1 MPNLGE
7 ILNKDLKIAAATTQ
21 QRQQILDKV
30 YEGMKASGKVSSE
43 KLRQFRQDQ
52 MNTFLADDY
61 REREKPYK
69 EPTYEHTGTP
79 LPGQGGFTHIDNKAG
94 GSSILGANISQYLPA
109 DRETYTK
116 LARRNALESLKDI
129 GRVVTDPSNIGA
141 ALGKFASDMAGLGFA
156 AMASGAT
163 QGPLVAAAIRQSQ
176 EGADKQLPSPSEALG
191 LYNKLDFV
199 KNINQWYEDV
209 IKDDPEYSKYY
220 HAALVDATV
229 GMVFGAGRVAS
240 LAINAAADAAA
251 VRAGAM
257 AAEAAAPAVT
267 GLGKLREIMAPVV
280 SNVIGGQLVYQGIEG
295 LDESLE
301 GTDFTDSEKTG
312 IRLGAILTIGLA
324 SGIGPERWIE
334 NIVKREPSA
343 VRAASQLGQVA
354 EQAENEGKSFAQ
366 ALRENPLI
374 SEETKR
380 ELGVIDE
387 VDPTTGQILNPTDL
401 SRTAE
406 EIGEALSRNGTSLE
420 LNTRYARMIQALRP
434 EFTISPLKPEEVA
447 ENLGGLSTQTTR
459 LALPQSPERL
469 ALTARTEEATSASGI
484 AIPPSSSSAEGVT
497 EVAPKPRYAPPGS
510 TRVPAQDTTE
520 VNRPIS
526 DLFKR
531 HPVPNASSTDPT
543 EQAAWRNYYGGYR
556 LNSSDVIRL
565 APDTSDFTPEM
576 RRLFE
581 DNEAVAIEGITPAQ
595 MRRVEEERAKRD
607 TANRLLANRSSLE
620 AEQSQATKPVEV
632 PSSTQPK
639 KNALPT
645 FDDLTLSRK
654 AIESIDLLTSTGRE
668 AQAILRSATKRGDT
682 ELAARAQD
690 AIKRVQEQVADHQ
703 RLIALE
709 LGGSRDLL
717 RLVQNELKDIDNQLK
732 GMRDEWRTTP
742 LQARRVEL
750 EEKAAA
756 LKQRQQILKDRRLV
770 FSRIPDRL
778 NKNQRRVLLEE
789 RDRRIFS
796 REPQPSQPW
805 REKVTRTDAETK
817 LSQLD
822 EVDRLNVMKVHR
834 TAQLGT
840 EDILGRQLNEEE
852 RLDLLAN
859 VLNDRRTWGKNPWH
873 PRQEAVVSNYRTNLV
888 PGGYVGERYPDLGK
902 VLSILHPR
910 NAEAGMFTPDQVLQ
924 LAQGLTA
931 RAGLGMDAEGW
942 QLSRDLLDQSYRLW
956 DDIRGALPKA
966 KGDNLKEFLS
976 RAMPGSRPTTVQ
988 KVSDTITRA
997 FPELDLSFQ
1006 MDALPR
1012 GVAATADSLTK
1023 MITTGLNKVELKELM
1038 HEIGHLNFWHGM
1050 NAETRMSWMDSM
1062 RERSFDEVSWA
1073 NAFPEYAERQLAN
1086 AELDEVA
1093 RAQSEFWL
1101 QNPSEMYAQQFSAYA
1116 LSNVLPSAET
1126 LGTFQRAW
1134 RGLKRTIGL
1143 AADSWDTLPPET
1155 KQFMLKTLVA
1165 PSPAEARAIPRAD
1178 IEEGLRNSWLYS
1190 DKPEAEA
1197 RVFEMRQM
1205 LEGTYGQRMERIPT
1219 SESQFSDV
1227 VQEGPAVSFFSLP
1240 VEQRVASYALNDLPM
1255 VGEMQALSILHDL
1268 PGASWDELKGVIAR
1282 LHDNLSGDRRAELL
1296 DGMVSNMQKQG
1307 TPYDA
1312 SFDPSIG
1319 QSRSPAE
1326 IAEENTMGAIQEYNW
1341 LSQTSKNLIEKD
1353 NANKFKRELA
1363 QRRDAAEIFL
1373 RQRAEATGSKAP
1385 TREEVQ
1391 DLVDSLRKERPST
1404 ELEGAFRSQ
1413 YAELQEIPT
1422 TTEDLYSQASRQ
1434 LAALDVAKDDLTDF
1448 TKYVLAHKGMAQPI
1462 DPSFT
1467 QRLSK
1472 AEKYANFATQQNLR
1486 WPELALRTLPQF
1498 GFAALTGL
1506 EYDPDGVYIPWLG
1519 TVTWSPE
1526 KFYETA
1532 PLAFLLMPGATRGLS
1547 KVGRAGAKV
1556 TKPYVEAAYK
1566 KLPMGTRLKMASL
1579 GKTLRKGFILSG
1591 GLPEDLTRMMRN
1603 AQVAAQAK
1611 KQEFYAFAETMHRI
1625 FSREEREV
1633 IAKLYEQQ
1641 PGTEALYAEAA
1652 LNRPD
1657 IIGAIEMTRKLYSTI
1672 PKTFKEIGLWSKNFE
1687 DLEGHYINRLYDGIG
1702 KKPTSAIFLNYNIS
1716 PVRMNFLRKRG
1727 IEDVVRNTKKSE
1739 PGRAAQDALT
1749 QLRANAQEAGVELRE
1764 GLKLNA
1770 WEGPNGTLLYS
1781 IPDTAFDKSLQAQKM
1796 TPMYRWGEGGNG
1808 YVVEEVRRGSLKI
1821 RRDYTPEERKGMGE
1835 VVDVAVRSAAMGEQ
1849 LERDIRQGRAFF
1861 NVANSKYAKKAAD
1874 EFEGKELEAQGW
1886 KLVSDALDKQTGLR
1900 KYGELAGMYVH
1911 PDAWDALQT
1920 MTGRGVLQKLGDRFE
1935 SLAPFIRAHQKLLGA
1950 WKVSKTVLSPVA
1962 HVNNFV
1968 SNMFMGYMM
1977 GHNPIKDLRLGLQMS
1992 ELRNLELRS
2001 RKLASEGKAEEAV
2014 AVLKQMEQHQ
2024 FWPYFKE
2031 MRDARMSDSS
2041 LWANELR
2048 SDTLLDELRQAD
2060 ASQASS
2066 EIGRMGRA
2074 LNAGYNAIEKAWNGA
2089 TKFAGGWYEKGDLIY
2104 KMGSFVAARQAGR
2117 SPDEAV
2123 KYAYEAYFDY
2133 GNLSPVARA
2142 LRDTGVVP
2150 FVSYLY
2156 NAIPALAKSIAQ
2168 HPERL
2173 ATVGL
2178 FLEGLHLAGVS
2189 SLYGG
2194 DEVIKNA
2201 EAVDTATPDYMQR
2214 RGLGG
2219 ILRTRPLLPG
2229 TSGPVE
2235 EGGGIMRHRFFDMT
2249 RMMPGGDLLEA
2260 KMGAN
2265 DVDFSL
2271 NSAGELLFKFINQGP
2286 MMGSITT
2293 AATGESPIG
2302 QRMSDGGNLD
2312 TSTTRDRRDANYRDM
2327 LYNTI
2332 VPNLPFIPGTP
2343 SFNAITDA
2351 LKPATGA
2358 EWGDTTGLDNLGL
2371 PKSLGTAIAGT
2382 FGVKL
2387 RDIYPE
2393 DSLGRQMQY
2402 TEGQLQKE
2410 ENRLNRI
2417 LNSPRYTQ
2425 EYKEEEVKKFAQTV
2439 QEVGDKQMR
2448 RGQMLQRL
2456 NDARRTAQGGQ
2467 SLPH

>member
-7 ILNKDLKIAAATTQ
+7 ILNTAPELAAASTQ
-21 QRQQILDKV
+21 QRQQVLDRV
-30 YEGMKASGKVSSE
+30 YEGMKASGQVSSE

-52 MNTFLADDY
+52 MDAFLADDAKDKDIPPAY
-61 REREKPYK
+61 AYEQKEKGLQ
-69 EPTYEHTGTP
+69 TFQSGRDFAG
-79 LPGQGGFTHIDNKAG
+79 LP
-94 GSSILGANISQYLPA
+94 QYTQPA
-109 DRETYTK
+109 DTETYDR
-116 LARRNALESLKDI
+116 LARRNALESLKDM

-141 ALGKFASDMAGLGFA
+141 ALAKFTTDLTGLGFA
-156 AMASGAT
+156 AMASGAS
-163 QGPLVAAAIRQSQ
+163 QGPLVAAAIRQTQ
-176 EGADKQLPSPSEALG
+176 EGADKQLPSPGEALG
-191 LYNKLDFV
+191 LYNRLDFV
-199 KNINQWYEDV
+199 KNVNQWYEDV
-209 IKDDPEYSKYY
+209 VKDDPEYSKYY
-220 HAALVDATV
+220 HAAIVDGVV
-229 GMVFGAGRVAS
+229 GSIFGAGRVANLS
-240 LAINAAADAAA
+240 KEAI
-251 VRAGAM
+251 
-257 AAEAAAPAVT
+257 T
-267 GLGKLREIMAPVV
+267 GLGKLREFMAPVV
-280 SNVIGGQLVYQGIEG
+280 SNIIGGQLTYQGIEG
-295 LDESLE
+295 LNESLE
-301 GTDFTDSEKTG
+301 GTDLTDSEKTG
-312 IRLGAILTIGLA
+312 IRLGAALALGLA

-334 NIVKREPSA
+334 NVVKREAST
-343 VRAASQLGQVA
+343 VRVASQLGQVA
-354 EQAENEGKSFAQ
+354 EQAETEGKSFAE

-380 ELGVIDE
+380 VLGVVDE
-387 VDPTTGQILNPTDL
+387 TDPTTGQILNPTDL

-406 EIGEALSRNGTSLE
+406 EIGEALSRNGTSQE

-434 EFTISPLKPEEVA
+434 EFTFSPLKPEEVA
-447 ENLGGLSTQTTR
+447 ENLGSLSKQTDI
-459 LALPQSPERL
+459 LALPQGPERL
-469 ALTARTEEATSASGI
+469 ALTEGTEGATSASNR
-484 AIPPSSSSAEGVT
+484 ATPVPSASASNEPIMLSRAEPEPTVT
-497 EVAPKPRYAPPGS
+497 
-510 TRVPAQDTTE
+510 TTAKQVE
-520 VNRPIS
+520 QPIS
-526 DLFKR
+526 Q
-531 HPVPNASSTDPT
+531 PQPT
-543 EQAAWRNYYGGYR
+543 TQ
-556 LNSSDVIRL
+556 
-565 APDTSDFTPEM
+565 PQPT
-576 RRLFE
+576 RRFNLRQQQTQP
-581 DNEAVAIEGITPAQ
+581 IQPTPAQ
-595 MRRVEEERAKRD
+595 QARQVEGPVAPPSPTQTRERK
-607 TANRLLANRSSLE
+607 
-620 AEQSQATKPVEV
+620 
-632 PSSTQPK
+632 
-639 KNALPT
+639 LPT

-654 AIESIDLLTSTGRE
+654 ALESIDLLTATGRE

-682 ELAARAQD
+682 ELAARAQE

-742 LQARRVEL
+742 LQTRRIEL

-756 LKQRQQILKDRRLV
+756 LKQRQQTLKDRRLV

-822 EVDRLNVMKVHR
+822 EVDRLKVMKVHR
-834 TAQLGT
+834 TAQIGT
-840 EDILGRQLNEEE
+840 EDILGRQLSEEE

-859 VLNDRRTWGKNPWH
+859 VLNDRRTWGRNPWH
-873 PRQEAVVSNYRTNLV
+873 PRQEAVVSNYGSNLV
-888 PGGYVGERYPDLGK
+888 PGGYVGEKYPDLVP

-931 RAGLGMDAEGW
+931 RSGLGMDAEGW
-942 QLSRDLLDQSYRLW
+942 QLSRDLLDQSYHLW
-956 DDIRGALPKA
+956 DDIRGALPRA
-966 KGDNLKEFLS
+966 KGDNLREFLS
-976 RAMPGSRPTTVQ
+976 RAMPGSRSTTVR

-1006 MDALPR
+1006 MDALPK
-1012 GVAATADSLTK
+1012 GVSATADALTR
-1023 MITTGLNKVELKELM
+1023 MVTTGLNKVELKELM

-1050 NAETRMSWMDSM
+1050 NAETRISWMDSM

-1086 AELDEVA
+1086 AELDDVA

-1143 AADSWDTLPPET
+1143 ATDSWETLPAET
-1155 KQFMLKTLVA
+1155 RQFMLKTLVA
-1165 PSPAEARAIPRAD
+1165 PSPAEARFVPKPE
-1178 IEEGLRNSWLYS
+1178 IEEGLRRSWLYS
-1190 DKPEAEA
+1190 DKPEAES
-1197 RVFEMRQM
+1197 RVLEMRQM

-1219 SESQFSDV
+1219 SESQISDV

-1240 VEQRVASYALNDLPM
+1240 VEQRVASYALNDLPI
-1255 VGEMQALSILHDL
+1255 VGEMQALSLLHDL
-1268 PGASWDELKGVIAR
+1268 PGASWDELRGVIAR
-1282 LHDNLSGDRRAELL
+1282 MHDSLSGERRLDLL

-1307 TPYDA
+1307 TPYDK
-1312 SFDPSIG
+1312 SFDPAVG
-1319 QSRSPAE
+1319 QSYSPGDLADMRIME
-1326 IAEENTMGAIQEYNW
+1326 GVQEFNQ
-1341 LSQTSKNLIEKD
+1341 LNRVSRELVEKD
-1353 NANKFKRELA
+1353 NALKFKRELA
-1363 QRRDAAEIFL
+1363 QRREAAEEFL
-1373 RQRAEATGSKAP
+1373 RRRAEATGSRAP
-1385 TREEVQ
+1385 TREDVQ

-1404 ELEGAFRSQ
+1404 ELEGAFRTQ
-1413 YAELQEIPT
+1413 YAELQEVPT
-1422 TTEDLYSQASRQ
+1422 TTEDLYAQASRH

-1448 TKYVLAHKGMAQPI
+1448 TKYVLAYKGLTQPV

-1506 EYDPDGVYIPWLG
+1506 EYDPDGVYVPWLG
-1519 TVTWSPE
+1519 TVTWNPE

-1532 PLAFLLMPGATRGLS
+1532 PLAFLLMPGVTRGLS
-1547 KVGRAGAKV
+1547 KIGRTTFKV
-1556 TKPYVEAAYK
+1556 AKPYVESAYK
-1566 KLPMGTRLKMASL
+1566 RLPLSTRLKMTSL
-1579 GKTLRKGFILSG
+1579 GKSLRKGFILSG

-1603 AQVAAQAK
+1603 AQVTGQAK

-1625 FSREEREV
+1625 FSREDREL
-1633 IAKLYEQQ
+1633 IARLYEQQ
-1641 PGTEALYAEAA
+1641 PGTEALYTEMAV
-1652 LNRPD
+1652 NRPD
-1657 IIGAIEMTRKLYSTI
+1657 IIGAINMTRKLYSTI
-1672 PKTFKEIGLWSKNFE
+1672 PSTFKEIGLWSKNFE
-1687 DLEGHYINRLYDGIG
+1687 DLEGHYINRLYDGIA

-1716 PVRMNFLRKRG
+1716 PVRMNFLRRRG
-1727 IEDVVRNTKKSE
+1727 IEDVVRDAKKAE
-1739 PGRAAQDALT
+1739 PGGAAQDALT
-1749 QLRANAQEAGVELRE
+1749 QLRANAQEAGVEIRE

-1770 WEGPNGTLLYS
+1770 WEGPDGTFLYS
-1781 IPDTAFDKSLQAQKM
+1781 IPDTEFDKSLQAQKF
-1796 TPMYRWGEGGNG
+1796 TPIYRWGEGGNG
-1808 YVVEEVRRGSLKI
+1808 YIVEDVYGKSLKI

-1849 LERDIRQGRAFF
+1849 LERDIRQGRALF
-1861 NVANSKYAKKAAD
+1861 NVANSKYAQRAAT
-1874 EFEGKELEAQGW
+1874 EMEGRELQSQGW
-1886 KLVSDALDKQTGLR
+1886 MLVPDTLDKQTGLK
-1900 KYGELAGMYVH
+1900 KYGALAGMYVH
-1911 PDAWDALQT
+1911 PDAWEALQSL
-1920 MTGRGVLQKLGDRFE
+1920 TGKGLVDRIGDR
-1935 SLAPFIRAHQKLLGA
+1935 SSGAALVVRAHKKLLNA
-1950 WKVSKTVLSPVA
+1950 WKMSKTVLSPVA
-1962 HVNNFV
+1962 HANNFV
-1968 SNMFMGYMM
+1968 SNMFMGYLM
-1977 GHNPIKDLRLGLQMS
+1977 GHNPVKDLRLGLQMS

-2001 RKLASEGKAEEAV
+2001 RKLASDGKADEAI
-2014 AVLKQMEQHQ
+2014 AVLKQMERHP
-2024 FWPYFKE
+2024 FYGYFKE

-2041 LWANELR
+2041 LWASELR
-2048 SDTLLDELRQAD
+2048 SDTLLEELRQAD
-2060 ASQASS
+2060 ATQATS
-2066 EIGRMGRA
+2066 EIGRLGRV
-2074 LNAGYNAIEKAWNGA
+2074 LNAGYTAIEKAWNGA

-2104 KMGSFVAARQAGR
+2104 KMGAFVGARQAGH

-2123 KYAYEAYFDY
+2123 RYAYEAYFDY

-2150 FVSYLY
+2150 FISYLY
-2156 NAIPALAKSIAQ
+2156 NALPALAKSVTQ

-2189 SLYGG
+2189 SLYGR

-2219 ILRTRPLLPG
+2219 VLRTRPLLPG
-2229 TSGPVE
+2229 ASGPVE
-2235 EGGGIMRHRFFDMT
+2235 EGGGIMRHRFFDVT
-2249 RMMPGGDLLEA
+2249 RMIPGGDLLEA

-2271 NSAGELLFKFINQGP
+2271 NAAGELLFRFINQGP

-2302 QRMSDGGNLD
+2302 QRTVEGGNLD
-2312 TSTTRDRRDANYRDM
+2312 TSVTRERRDASFRDL

-2332 VPNLPFIPGTP
+2332 VPNLPFLPGTP
-2343 SFNAITDA
+2343 SFKAVTDA

-2371 PKSLGTAIAGT
+2371 PKSLGTAVAGS

-2393 DSLGRQMQY
+2393 VSLSKQMQY
-2402 TEGQLQKE
+2402 TQNQLQKE
-2410 ENRLNRI
+2410 ENRLRRI
-2417 LNSPRYTQ
+2417 LNSPSYTQ
-2425 EYKEEEVKKFAQTV
+2425 AYKEEEVKRFTQTV
-2439 QEVGDKQMR
+2439 QEVGDRQTR
-2448 RGQMLQRL
+2448 RGEMLQRL

-2467 SLPH
+2467 SLPN

>member
-7 ILNKDLKIAAATTQ
+7 ILNAAPELAAASTQ
-21 QRQQILDKV
+21 QRQQVLDRV
-30 YEGMKASGKVSSE
+30 YEGMKASGQVSSE

-52 MNTFLADDY
+52 MDAFLADDAKDKDIPPAY
-61 REREKPYK
+61 AYEQKEKGLQ
-69 EPTYEHTGTP
+69 TFQSGRDFAG
-79 LPGQGGFTHIDNKAG
+79 LP
-94 GSSILGANISQYLPA
+94 QYTQPA
-109 DRETYTK
+109 DTETYDR
-116 LARRNALESLKDI
+116 LARRNALESLKDM
-129 GRVVTDPSNIGA
+129 GRVVADPSNIGA
-141 ALGKFASDMAGLGFA
+141 ALAKFTTDLAGLGFA
-156 AMASGAT
+156 TMASGAS
-163 QGPLVAAAIRQSQ
+163 QGPLVSAAIRQTQ
-176 EGADKQLPSPSEALG
+176 EGAAQQLPSPGEALG
-191 LYNKLDFV
+191 LYNRLDFV
-199 KNINQWYEDV
+199 KNVNQWYEDV
-209 IKDDPEYSKYY
+209 VKDDPEYSKYY
-220 HAALVDATV
+220 HAAIVDGVV
-229 GMVFGAGRVAS
+229 GSIFGAGRVANLS
-240 LAINAAADAAA
+240 KEAI
-251 VRAGAM
+251 
-257 AAEAAAPAVT
+257 T
-267 GLGKLREIMAPVV
+267 GLGKLREFMAPVV
-280 SNVIGGQLVYQGIEG
+280 SNIIGGQLTYQGIEG

-301 GTDFTDSEKTG
+301 GTDLTDSEKTG
-312 IRLGAILTIGLA
+312 VRLGAALALGLA

-334 NIVKREPSA
+334 NVVKREAST
-343 VRAASQLGQVA
+343 VRVASQLGQVA
-354 EQAENEGKSFAQ
+354 EQAETEGKSFAE

-380 ELGVIDE
+380 VLGVVDE
-387 VDPTTGQILNPTDL
+387 TDPTTGQILNPTDL

-406 EIGEALSRNGTSLE
+406 EIGEALSRNGTSQE

-434 EFTISPLKPEEVA
+434 EFTFSPLKPEEVA
-447 ENLGGLSTQTTR
+447 ENLGSLSKQTDI
-459 LALPQSPERL
+459 LALPQGPERL
-469 ALTARTEEATSASGI
+469 ALTEGTEGATSASSR
-484 AIPPSSSSAEGVT
+484 AILVPPSASSAERAI
-497 EVAPKPRYAPPGS
+497 EIAPRPRYAPPGS
-510 TRVPAQDTTE
+510 TRVPVRDAEE

-531 HPVPNASSTDPT
+531 HPVPNASSADPT

-576 RRLFE
+576 RRLLD
-581 DNEAVAIEGITPAQ
+581 DNEAVAIEGVTPAQ
-595 MRRVEEERAKRD
+595 MRRVEEERAKRA

-620 AEQSQATKPVEV
+620 AEQSQTTKSVET
-632 PSSTQPK
+632 PSPTQPR
-639 KNALPT
+639 KNKLPT

-654 AIESIDLLTSTGRE
+654 ALESIDLLTATGRE
-668 AQAILRSATKRGDT
+668 AQAILRSATKRGDI
-682 ELAARAQD
+682 ELAARAQE

-717 RLVQNELKDIDNQLK
+717 RLVQSELKDIDNQLK

-742 LQARRVEL
+742 LQTRRVEL

-756 LKQRQQILKDRRLV
+756 LKQRQQTLKDRRLV

-822 EVDRLNVMKVHR
+822 EVDRLKVMKVHR
-834 TAQLGT
+834 TAQIGT
-840 EDILGRQLNEEE
+840 EDILGRQLSEEE

-859 VLNDRRTWGKNPWH
+859 VLNDRRTWGRNPWH
-873 PRQEAVVSNYRTNLV
+873 PRQEAVVSNYGSNLV
-888 PGGYVGERYPDLGK
+888 PGGYVGEKYPDLVP

-931 RAGLGMDAEGW
+931 RSGLGMDAEGW
-942 QLSRDLLDQSYRLW
+942 QLSRDLLDQSYHLW
-956 DDIRGALPKA
+956 DDIRGALPRA
-966 KGDNLKEFLS
+966 KGDNLREFLS

-1006 MDALPR
+1006 MDALPK
-1012 GVAATADSLTK
+1012 GVSATADALTR
-1023 MITTGLNKVELKELM
+1023 MVTTGLNKVELKELM

-1050 NAETRMSWMDSM
+1050 NAETRISWMDSM

-1086 AELDEVA
+1086 AELDDVA

-1143 AADSWDTLPPET
+1143 ATDSWETLPAET
-1155 KQFMLKTLVA
+1155 RQFMLKTLVA
-1165 PSPAEARAIPRAD
+1165 PSPAEARFVSKPE
-1178 IEEGLRNSWLYS
+1178 IEEGLRRSWLYS

-1197 RVFEMRQM
+1197 RVLEMRQM

-1219 SESQFSDV
+1219 SESQISDV

-1240 VEQRVASYALNDLPM
+1240 VEQRVASYALNDLPI
-1255 VGEMQALSILHDL
+1255 VGEMQALSLLHDL
-1268 PGASWDELKGVIAR
+1268 PGASWDELRGVIAR
-1282 LHDNLSGDRRAELL
+1282 MHDSLSGERRLDLL

-1307 TPYDA
+1307 TPYDK
-1312 SFDPSIG
+1312 SFDPAVG
-1319 QSRSPAE
+1319 QSYSPGDLADMRIME
-1326 IAEENTMGAIQEYNW
+1326 GVQEFNQ
-1341 LSQTSKNLIEKD
+1341 LNRVSRELVEKD
-1353 NANKFKRELA
+1353 NALKFKRELA
-1363 QRRDAAEIFL
+1363 QRREAAEEFL
-1373 RQRAEATGSKAP
+1373 RRRAEATGSRAP
-1385 TREEVQ
+1385 TREDVQ

-1404 ELEGAFRSQ
+1404 ELEGAFRTQ
-1413 YAELQEIPT
+1413 YAELQEVPT
-1422 TTEDLYSQASRQ
+1422 TTEDLYAQASRH

-1448 TKYVLAHKGMAQPI
+1448 TKYVLAYKGLTQPV

-1506 EYDPDGVYIPWLG
+1506 EYDPDGVYVPWLG
-1519 TVTWSPE
+1519 TVTWNPE

-1532 PLAFLLMPGATRGLS
+1532 PLAFLLMPGVTRGLS
-1547 KVGRAGAKV
+1547 KIGRTTFKV
-1556 TKPYVEAAYK
+1556 AKPYVESAYK
-1566 KLPMGTRLKMASL
+1566 RLPLSTRLKMTSL
-1579 GKTLRKGFILSG
+1579 GKSLRKGFILSG

-1603 AQVAAQAK
+1603 AQVTGQAK

-1625 FSREEREV
+1625 FSREDREL
-1633 IAKLYEQQ
+1633 IARLYEQQ
-1641 PGTEALYAEAA
+1641 PGTEALYTEMAV
-1652 LNRPD
+1652 NRPD
-1657 IIGAIEMTRKLYSTI
+1657 IIGAINMTRKLYSTI
-1672 PKTFKEIGLWSKNFE
+1672 PSTFKEIGLWSKNFE
-1687 DLEGHYINRLYDGIG
+1687 DLEGHYINRLYDGIA

-1716 PVRMNFLRKRG
+1716 PVRMNFLRRRG
-1727 IEDVVRNTKKSE
+1727 IEDVVRDAKKAE
-1739 PGRAAQDALT
+1739 PGGAAQDALT
-1749 QLRANAQEAGVELRE
+1749 QLRANAQEAGVEIRE

-1770 WEGPNGTLLYS
+1770 WEGPDGTFLYS
-1781 IPDTAFDKSLQAQKM
+1781 IPDTEFDKSLQAQKF
-1796 TPMYRWGEGGNG
+1796 TPIYRWGEGGNG
-1808 YVVEEVRRGSLKI
+1808 YIVEDVYGKSLKI

-1849 LERDIRQGRAFF
+1849 LERDIRQGRALF
-1861 NVANSKYAKKAAD
+1861 NVANSKYAQRAAT
-1874 EFEGKELEAQGW
+1874 EMEGRELQSQGW
-1886 KLVSDALDKQTGLR
+1886 MLVPDTLDKQTGLK
-1900 KYGELAGMYVH
+1900 KYGALAGMYVH
-1911 PDAWDALQT
+1911 PDAWEALQSL
-1920 MTGRGVLQKLGDRFE
+1920 TGKGLVDRIGDR
-1935 SLAPFIRAHQKLLGA
+1935 SSGAALVVRAHKKLLNA
-1950 WKVSKTVLSPVA
+1950 WKMSKTVLSPVA
-1962 HVNNFV
+1962 HANNFV
-1968 SNMFMGYMM
+1968 SNMFMGYLM
-1977 GHNPIKDLRLGLQMS
+1977 GHNPVKDLRLGLQMS

-2001 RKLASEGKAEEAV
+2001 RRLASDGKADEAI
-2014 AVLKQMEQHQ
+2014 AVLKQMERHP
-2024 FWPYFKE
+2024 FYGYFKE

-2041 LWANELR
+2041 LWASELR
-2048 SDTLLDELRQAD
+2048 SDT
-2060 ASQASS
+2060 
-2066 EIGRMGRA
+2066 
-2074 LNAGYNAIEKAWNGA
+2074 GA

-2104 KMGSFVAARQAGR
+2104 KMGAFVGARQAGH

-2123 KYAYEAYFDY
+2123 RYAYEAYFDY

-2150 FVSYLY
+2150 FISYLY
-2156 NAIPALAKSIAQ
+2156 NALPALAKSVTQ

-2219 ILRTRPLLPG
+2219 VLRTRPLLPG
-2229 TSGPVE
+2229 ASGPME

-2249 RMMPGGDLLEA
+2249 RMIPGGDLLEA

-2271 NSAGELLFKFINQGP
+2271 NAAGELLFRFINQGP

-2302 QRMSDGGNLD
+2302 QRTVEGGNLD
-2312 TSTTRDRRDANYRDM
+2312 TSVTRERRDANFRDL

-2332 VPNLPFIPGTP
+2332 VPNLPFLPGTP
-2343 SFNAITDA
+2343 SFKAVTDA

-2371 PKSLGTAIAGT
+2371 PKSLGTAVAGS

-2393 DSLGRQMQY
+2393 VSLSKQMQY
-2402 TEGQLQKE
+2402 TQNQLQKE
-2410 ENRLNRI
+2410 ENRLRRI
-2417 LNSPRYTQ
+2417 LNSPSYTQ
-2425 EYKEEEVKKFAQTV
+2425 SYKEEEVKRFTQTV
-2439 QEVGDKQMR
+2439 QEVGDRQTR
-2448 RGQMLQRL
+2448 RGEMLQRL

-2467 SLPH
+2467 SLPN

>member
-7 ILNKDLKIAAATTQ
+7 ILNAAPELAAATTQ
-21 QRQQILDKV
+21 QRQQVLDKV
-30 YEGMKASGKVSSE
+30 YEGMKASGKMSSE

-52 MNTFLADDY
+52 MGAFLEDDA
-61 REREKPYK
+61 KDK
-69 EPTYEHTGTP
+69 ATIDPT
-79 LPGQGGFTHIDNKAG
+79 AG
-94 GSSILGANISQYLPA
+94 GSSILGANISQYLPQ
-109 DRETYTK
+109 DRETYSK
-116 LARRNALESLKDI
+116 LARRNALESLKDM
-129 GRVVTDPSNIGA
+129 GRVVADPSNIGA

-163 QGPLVAAAIRQSQ
+163 QGPLIAAAIRQSQ
-176 EGADKQLPSPSEALG
+176 EGADKQLPSPGEALG

-199 KNINQWYEDV
+199 KNINQWYENV

-220 HAALVDATV
+220 HAALIDATV
-229 GMVFGAGRVAS
+229 GMAFGAGRVAK
-240 LAINAAADAAA
+240 LATAAADAAT
-251 VRAGAM
+251 AG
-257 AAEAAAPAVT
+257 AAEAVAPAVT
-267 GLGKLREIMAPVV
+267 GLGKLREFMAPVV

-312 IRLGAILTIGLA
+312 IRLGAALALGLA

-334 NIVKREPSA
+334 NVVKREPSA

-354 EQAENEGKSFAQ
+354 EQAENEGKSFSQ

-380 ELGVIDE
+380 ALGVIDE

-406 EIGEALSRNGTSLE
+406 EIGEALSRNGTSQE

-434 EFTISPLKPEEVA
+434 EFTFSPLKPEEVA
-447 ENLGGLSTQTTR
+447 ENLGSLSRQTDI
-459 LALPQSPERL
+459 LALPQGPERL
-469 ALTARTEEATSASGI
+469 ALTEGTEGATSASSR
-484 AIPPSSSSAEGVT
+484 AIPVSPSASSAERAI
-497 EVAPKPRYAPPGS
+497 EIAPQPRYTPPGS
-510 TRVPAQDTTE
+510 TRVPVRDAEE

-531 HPVPNASSTDPT
+531 HPVPNASSADPT

-556 LNSSDVIRL
+556 LNSSDIIRL

-576 RRLFE
+576 RRLLD

-595 MRRVEEERAKRD
+595 MRRVEEERAKRA

-620 AEQSQATKPVEV
+620 AEQSQITKPVEP
-632 PSSTQPK
+632 PSPAQPRENK
-639 KNALPT
+639 LPT

-654 AIESIDLLTSTGRE
+654 ALESIDLLTATGRE

-682 ELAARAQD
+682 ELAARAQE

-756 LKQRQQILKDRRLV
+756 LKQRQQTLKDRRLV

-778 NKNQRRVLLEE
+778 NNKQRRVLLEE

-822 EVDRLNVMKVHR
+822 EVDRLKVMKVHR
-834 TAQLGT
+834 TAQIGT
-840 EDILGRQLNEEE
+840 EDILGRQLSEEE

-859 VLNDRRTWGKNPWH
+859 VLNDRRTWGRNPWH
-873 PRQEAVVSNYRTNLV
+873 PRQEAVVSNYGSNLV
-888 PGGYVGERYPDLGK
+888 PGGYVGEKYPDLVP

-931 RAGLGMDAEGW
+931 RSGLGMDAEGW

-966 KGDNLKEFLS
+966 KGDNLREFLS
-976 RAMPGSRPTTVQ
+976 RAMPGSRSTTVR

-1023 MITTGLNKVELKELM
+1023 MVTTGLNKVELKELM

-1062 RERSFDEVSWA
+1062 RERSFDEASWA
-1073 NAFPEYAERQLAN
+1073 NAFPEYAERQLTN
-1086 AELDEVA
+1086 AELDDVA

-1101 QNPSEMYAQQFSAYA
+1101 QNPSEMYAQQFSAYT

-1143 AADSWDTLPPET
+1143 AADSWDMLPSET

-1178 IEEGLRNSWLYS
+1178 IEEGLKNSWLYS

-1197 RVFEMRQM
+1197 RVLEMRQM

-1268 PGASWDELKGVIAR
+1268 PGASWDELRGVIAR
-1282 LHDNLSGDRRAELL
+1282 LHDNLSGERRAELL

-1373 RQRAEATGSKAP
+1373 RQRAEATGGKAP
-1385 TREEVQ
+1385 TREDVQ

-1413 YAELQEIPT
+1413 YAEFQEIPT

-1467 QRLSK
+1467 QRLSR
-1472 AEKYANFATQQNLR
+1472 AEKYSRIATGQNIR
-1486 WPELALRTLPQF
+1486 WPELALRTALPISYA
-1498 GFAALTGL
+1498 GITGL
-1506 EYDPDGVYIPWLG
+1506 EYDPDGVYIPFLG
-1519 TVTWSPE
+1519 TVTWNPE

-1532 PLAFLLMPGATRGLS
+1532 PLAVLLMPG
-1547 KVGRAGAKV
+1547 V
-1556 TKPYVEAAYK
+1556 TKGFKTLGTKTVKITKPLVENTIK
-1566 KLPMGTRLKMASL
+1566 KFPLSTRLKINSL
-1579 GKTLRKGFILSG
+1579 TQTIRKAMFMGTGFPPVLQRAMRDAQTLEKARVQDF
-1591 GLPEDLTRMMRN
+1591 M
-1603 AQVAAQAK
+1603 
-1611 KQEFYAFAETMHRI
+1611 AFAETMHRT
-1625 FSREEREV
+1625 FSREDREL
-1633 IAKLYEQQ
+1633 IAKVYERH
-1641 PGTEALYAEAA
+1641 PGSADLIAETAKT
-1652 LNRPD
+1652 RPD
-1657 IIGAIEMTRKLYSTI
+1657 IMEAVKMTDKLYSSI
-1672 PKTFKEIGLWSKNFE
+1672 FDTFTSLGIMSKNFK
-1687 DLEGHYINRLYDGIG
+1687 DLEGRYINRYYANLG
-1702 KKPTSAIFLNYNIS
+1702 KRPTSGIFLNYNIS
-1716 PVRMNFLRKRG
+1716 PLKMSFLRKRG
-1727 IEDVVRNTKKSE
+1727 VTWTISDVPYPQ
-1739 PGRAAQDALT
+1739 PGTNARDAFT
-1749 QLRANAQEAGVELRE
+1749 QLMANAQESGVELRE

-1770 WEGPNGTLLYS
+1770 WETSGGTLLFS
-1781 IPDTAFDKSLQAQKM
+1781 IPNTAFDDSLRAQKLVA
-1796 TPMYRWGEGGNG
+1796 THEWTKDSEG
-1808 YVVEEVRRGSLKI
+1808 YILEELGLRNFKI
-1821 RRDYTPEERKGMGE
+1821 RRDYTAAERKGMGE
-1835 VVDVAVRSAAMGEQ
+1835 VLDVAIRSAIMGDQ
-1849 LERDIRQGRAFF
+1849 IGRDIRLGRAFQ
-1861 NVANSKYAKKAAD
+1861 NIANTKYATRVILDSEAEA
-1874 EFEGKELEAQGW
+1874 LTAQGW
-1886 KLVSDALDKQTGLR
+1886 RYIPKTIDEKTGLL
-1900 KYGELAGMYVH
+1900 KFGALSGMYVH
-1911 PDAWDALQT
+1911 PDAIEALKT
-1920 MTGRGVLQKLGDRFE
+1920 ITG
-1935 SLAPFIRAHQKLLGA
+1935 SNTIRALLKGSPA
-1950 WKVSKTVLSPVA
+1950 AEALYDIHSKALRTWKMFKTTLSPVA
-1962 HVNNFV
+1962 HTNNFV
-1968 SNMFMGYMM
+1968 SNAFMGYLM
-1977 GHNPIKDLRLGLQMS
+1977 GHNPISDFREGLHGIR
-1992 ELRNLELRS
+1992 LRNLELKE
-2001 RKLASEGKAEEAV
+2001 RKLERAGKYEEARDIISKMTNDPYYV
-2014 AVLKQMEQHQ
+2014 
-2024 FWPYFKE
+2024 YFKE

-2041 LWANELR
+2041 LWANELKTE
-2048 SDTLLDELRQAD
+2048 DLLEELRHLD
-2060 ASQASS
+2060 DTSASTDIS
-2066 EIGRMGRA
+2066 RMRKFVES
-2074 LNAGYNAIEKAWNGA
+2074 GYRLIDDTWSRT
-2089 TKFAGGWYEKGDLIY
+2089 TKFAGDWYEKGDLVY
-2104 KMGSFVAARQAGR
+2104 KMGAFVNARKQGKT
-2117 SPDEAV
+2117 PDEAV

-2133 GNLSPVARA
+2133 SNLSPVARG
-2142 LRDTGVVP
+2142 LRDSGLVP
-2150 FVSYLY
+2150 FISYLY
-2156 NAIPALAKSIAQ
+2156 NALPALGKSVVER
-2168 HPERL
+2168 PERV
-2173 ATVGL
+2173 AAVGL
-2178 FLEGLHLAGVS
+2178 MLEGLHLAGVS
-2189 SLYGG
+2189 AVYGT
-2194 DEVIKNA
+2194 DEPIKNE
-2201 EAVDTATPDYMQR
+2201 EAVDIATPSFMQN

-2219 ILRTRPLLPG
+2219 IFRTRLLSPFGSGEVEGPG
-2229 TSGPVE
+2229 GSVQ
-2235 EGGGIMRHRFFDMT
+2235 RNRYVDLT
-2249 RMMPGGDLLEA
+2249 RMIPGGDLFEA
-2260 KMGAN
+2260 RTGVN
-2265 DVDFSL
+2265 DIDFSL
-2271 NSAGELLFKFINQGP
+2271 NAAGELLFRMINQSP
-2286 MMGSITT
+2286 VMGTL
-2293 AATGESPIG
+2293 AAAYSGVSLIG
-2302 QRMSDGGNLD
+2302 QKLRTGGDLETD
-2312 TSTTRDRRDANYRDM
+2312 PVRERRDAAFRD
-2327 LYNTI
+2327 LIYNTI
-2332 VPNLPFIPGTP
+2332 MPNLPFIPGTP
-2343 SFNAITDA
+2343 NFNAITDA

-2402 TEGQLQKE
+2402 IEGQLQKE